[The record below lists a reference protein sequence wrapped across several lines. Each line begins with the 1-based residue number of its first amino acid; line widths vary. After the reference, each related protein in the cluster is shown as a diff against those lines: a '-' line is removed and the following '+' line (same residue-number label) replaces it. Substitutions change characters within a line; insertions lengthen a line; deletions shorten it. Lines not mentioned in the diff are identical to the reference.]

1 MKVNTSRKLRRKLR
15 VSTGISGTADKP
27 RISVYR
33 SNRNIFVQAIDDVNR
48 RTLAA
53 AGSKKNNGAATKAS
67 KSIQAANAGKELAAK
82 LKELKINYGIFDR
95 GAYTYNGR
103 IKVLAD
109 AMREEGIKI

>member
-1 MKVNTSRKLRRKLR
+1 MKVNTNRKLRRKMR
-15 VSTGISGTADKP
+15 VSSGIAGTPEKP

-33 SNRNIFVQAIDDVNR
+33 SNRHIFVQAIDDAGR

-53 AGSKKNNGAATKAS
+53 SGSRKANSKGKAS
-67 KSIQAANAGKELAAK
+67 KSVQAANAGKELGAK
-82 LKELKINYGIFDR
+82 LTKLKITAGVFDR

-109 AMREEGIKI
+109 ALREAGIKI